1 MIRFVIALSLLLLC
15 MTSCTSDRAP
25 EAVQPGAPP
34 GSDPA
39 LVAVTQRINANP
51 ERADL
56 YAERAVLQYDKENFD
71 GAIADLQRAL
81 SIDSTNVEYHWNLAE
96 VYLDYY
102 RSRLALR
109 TLERAVA
116 LDPDNL
122 ESQLRLAEIQ
132 LITQQYD
139 DAISSVNQATRI
151 DQRNPEAYYLL
162 AQIFAETGDTARAV
176 KAAEEAT
183 QIDPDMTDAYLY
195 LGKLFAAQ
203 NNPRAERYYDAA
215 IGINPNDTYALH
227 SKGDYL
233 RDRDRISEAIEYYRR
248 ASLADRQY
256 VAGHFNAGLLLME
269 LDSVEQARREFDIT
283 VKNDPLHIR
292 GFFFRGYASELLGE
306 TAAARSDYERALR
319 MAPDYEL
326 ALEGLQRVNAG
337 K

>member
-1 MIRFVIALSLLLLC
+1 MRYRFLLLLPLLLILAA
-15 MTSCTSDRAP
+15 CTSDRAP
-25 EAVQPGAPP
+25 ETAEPELPL

-39 LVAVTQRINANP
+39 LVAVTQQISASP

-56 YAERAVLQYDKENFD
+56 YAERAVLQYGKQNYD

-81 SIDSTNVEYHWNLAE
+81 SIDSTNVEYHWSLAD

-122 ESQLRLAEIQ
+122 ESQLRLAEVQ

-139 DAISSVNQATRI
+139 DALSSVNQATRI

-183 QIDPDMTDAYLY
+183 QIDPDMADAYLY
-195 LGKLFAAQ
+195 LGGLFAAQ
-203 NNPRAERYYDAA
+203 NDSRAERYYDAA
-215 IGINPNDTYALH
+215 VGINPNDTYALH
-227 SKGDYL
+227 AKGDYL
-233 RDRDRISEAIEYYRR
+233 RDRDRLPEAIDYYRR

-269 LDSVEQARREFDIT
+269 LDSVEQARQEFDIT
-283 VKNDPLHIR
+283 VSNDPLHIR
-292 GFFFRGYASELLGE
+292 GFFFRGYANELLGK

-326 ALEGLQRVNAG
+326 ALEGLGRVG
-337 K
+337 G